1 MASRR
6 QAGLHTAVVLG
17 LLASAGLFPRFA
29 LALGKEA
36 FEAKSLQ
43 DALEALGTSAFTESS
58 EVSLTVPERAENG
71 ALVPVAVST
80 TALGVKRLLILV
92 EKNPVPLIAVFD
104 LAESVEP
111 ALSTR
116 VKMAQ
121 SSAVYGVAITA
132 DGKAVYSRKE
142 VSVTVGSCDV

>member
-1 MASRR
+1 MPSRR
-6 QAGLHTAVVLG
+6 QASLHTAVVWG
-17 LLASAGLFPRFA
+17 LLASTGLLPRFA

-43 DALEALGTSAFTESS
+43 EALETLGAGALTESS
-58 EVSLTVPERAENG
+58 EVTLSVPESAENG

-80 TALGVKRLLILV
+80 TAPGAKRLLILV
-92 EKNPVPLIAVFD
+92 EKNPVPLIAVFN
-104 LAESVEP
+104 LSESVEP

-132 DGKAVYSRKE
+132 DGQTLYSRKE
-142 VSVTVGSCDV
+142 VRVTVGSCDI